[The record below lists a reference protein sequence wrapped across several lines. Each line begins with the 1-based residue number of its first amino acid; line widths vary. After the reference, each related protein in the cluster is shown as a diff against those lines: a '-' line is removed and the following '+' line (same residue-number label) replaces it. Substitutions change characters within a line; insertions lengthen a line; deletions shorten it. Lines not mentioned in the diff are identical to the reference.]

1 MAEQTAALQGRLGYR
16 FHDLSLLERALTHRS
31 AAPVHM
37 ERLEFLGDA
46 VLGLVIAEHLHQRFS
61 EADEGV
67 LSRMRASV
75 VRREALLRVAESWLL
90 ARAIRVG
97 AGESEKGRLKSPS
110 IAANAVEAV
119 IGAVFLDGGWETAR
133 SLVLRAWQP
142 LLEDVSVEDGRDAK
156 SALQELTQARGWGL
170 PEYSVQDLGAGHS
183 PRFSACCRV
192 QGRVLGEGY
201 GDRKKQAEARAAARA
216 LEKLQRQGGE
226 GS

>member
-1 MAEQTAALQGRLGYR
+1 MAEQTAVLQGRLGYR

-142 LLEDVSVEDGRDAK
+142 LLEGVSVEDGRDAK

-201 GDRKKQAEARAAARA
+201 GDRKKLAEARAAARA